1 MSKKSN
7 LSKKLASIVAG
18 SMALLAGTSVN
29 ATVENIINEDSNTIE
44 FSSNKQLKP
53 QLVLSPNFQN
63 PGDSHEYMHASHSSH
78 SSHGSHGSHNSHNSH
93 SSHYSGY

>member
-1 MSKKSN
+1 MSKSN

-18 SMALLAGTSVN
+18 SLALLAGTSVN
-29 ATVENIINEDSNTIE
+29 ATAENVISEDSNTIE

-53 QLVLSPNFQN
+53 QLVLAPNFQN
-63 PGDSHEYMHASHSSH
+63 PSDSHEYMHASH